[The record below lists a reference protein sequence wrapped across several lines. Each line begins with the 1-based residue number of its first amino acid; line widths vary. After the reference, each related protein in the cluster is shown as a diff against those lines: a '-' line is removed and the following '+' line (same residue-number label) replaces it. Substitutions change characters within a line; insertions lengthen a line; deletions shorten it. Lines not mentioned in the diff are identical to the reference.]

1 MNSEEVFEK
10 VKGIIVEQLGVAE
23 TAVTM
28 DELKEKLQ
36 ILKDAC
42 ATDDDNTVREAL
54 RKVVPT
60 FRKPEEVNCQ
70 V

>member
-1 MNSEEVFEK
+1 
-10 VKGIIVEQLGVAE
+10 
-23 TAVTM
+23 M

-60 FRKPEEVNCQ
+60 FRKPEEVNCR
-70 V
+70 VEVME

>member
-1 MNSEEVFEK
+1 MIFIER
-10 VKGIIVEQLGVAE
+10 E

-60 FRKPEEVNCQ
+60 FRKPEEVNCR
-70 V
+70 VEVME